1 MVVDQERVEE
11 FKRGIMK
18 RISLKDLIQPKKV
31 EADGDMSSK
40 YGKFVAEPLE
50 RGFGVTLGNG
60 LRRILLSSLQGSAIT
75 SLKIDGVMHE
85 FSSIPGVVE
94 DVTEI
99 VLNLKE
105 VVTLLEDKDEA
116 IVSIDIQGPRDVK
129 AGDITGDPAVRILN
143 PDLHIA
149 TVGEGASLKLEM
161 TVKVGRG
168 YFPADRN
175 RVEGAPMGTIFIDS
189 IFSPVRKV
197 NHLVTNAR
205 LGQRTDY
212 DRLTLEVWTDGTVDP
227 RAALAEAAHILM
239 NQLQVFVGEDLIVER
254 EETRAEEPK
263 KKYNDNLY
271 RKIDE
276 IELSVRSANCLE
288 NADIKYIGE
297 LVQKSEAEMLRTKN
311 FGRKSLNEIKDI
323 LSEMGLSLGM
333 KLEDFPSRK
342 DLDAQRSS
350 DQ

>member
-1 MVVDQERVEE
+1 
-11 FKRGIMK
+11 MK

-31 EADGDMSSK
+31 EADGDISSK

-75 SLKIDGVMHE
+75 SLRVDGVMHE

-116 IVSIDIQGPRDVK
+116 IVRLEVQGPREVK
-129 AGDITGDPAVRILN
+129 AGDITGDPSVRILN

-149 TVGEGASLKLEM
+149 TVSEGSSLKLEM

-168 YFPADRN
+168 YVPADRN

-227 RAALAEAAHILM
+227 RASLAEAAHILM
-239 NQLQVFVGEDLIVER
+239 AQLQVFVGEDLIIER
-254 EETRAEEPK
+254 EETRTEEPK
-263 KKYNDNLY
+263 KKYNENLY

-323 LSEMGLSLGM
+323 LGEMGLSLGM
-333 KLEDFPSRK
+333 KLDEFPSRK
-342 DLDAQRSS
+342 DLDSQRSS